1 MKKYAKN
8 KETRKYLLYWP
19 CKANSLPLS
28 SGHQYSSGKNI
39 FKYVREN
46 IFVQHLPFANFR
58 EQTIG

>member
-1 MKKYAKN
+1 MPKIKKQ
-8 KETRKYLLYWP
+8 ESIYWP